1 MSTSHGY
8 RASWWTNILHQVPH
22 TNFQFEVVDNQ
33 FAPQEW
39 PYQQAL
45 LFLASIAGLCLAI
58 SLILICVYLIRFCC
72 CASQEDD
79 DSKNHRVCCVTW
91 SCVAA
96 VIICCAGIGIGFY
109 GNSETNDG
117 VYQVT
122 YSLMNT
128 NHTLTSINLLVSDT
142 VELLSSVVKSDLT
155 QLEEI
160 FSKRTEF
167 LVMIRNTRRQVE
179 SVAQQLAEISFWK
192 GTELNPNVL
201 AEQVNFIEDYRWLAY
216 ILLLLLDLIICLFT
230 LLGLA
235 KRIKWLVIV
244 MTVVSFFVLLL
255 SWGSMGLEMA
265 TAVGLSDFCSNP
277 DGYVMN
283 QTQMITNINPD
294 ILQYYISCNQDVA
307 NPFRQRLT
315 TSQRALSNIH
325 SQLHGLEREAVP
337 QFPTAEK
344 NLLAVQGMLNTTEG
358 NFHHL
363 VALLNC
369 RGLHK
374 DYVDALKGLCYDG
387 MEGILFLLL
396 FSFLSA
402 LSFTAAVCSLPRA
415 WKRFQNRDLDYDD
428 MDEDDPFNPQAR
440 REMLHVTGRPH
451 LPSFYSYSSSCDSH
465 SSLRVSAPPISNA
478 PVSQYM
484 NQSALFSGN
493 PRFENIPLTDRQSP
507 PPSYSP
513 SMRTSFISA
522 TQEETDTPCRTDVA
536 LPN

>member
-8 RASWWTNILHQVPH
+8 RASWWTYILHQVPH

-39 PYQQAL
+39 SYQQAL

-58 SLILICVYLIRFCC
+58 SLVLICVYLIKFCC

-79 DSKNHRVCCVTW
+79 DSKSHRVCCVTW

-122 YSLMNT
+122 YSLMNA

-160 FSKRTEF
+160 FSTRTEF
-167 LVMIRNTRRQVE
+167 VVMIRNTRRQVE
-179 SVAQQLAEISFWK
+179 SVAQQLTEISSFFWK
-192 GTELNPNVL
+192 GAELNPSAL

-230 LLGLA
+230 LLSLA
-235 KRIKWLVIV
+235 KQIKWLVIV

-265 TAVGLSDFCSNP
+265 TAVGLSDFCSDP
-277 DGYVMN
+277 DAYVMN

-294 ILQYYISCNQDVA
+294 ILQYYISCNQDVT

-315 TSQRALSNIH
+315 MSQRALSNIH

-337 QFPTAEK
+337 QFPTAER
-344 NLLAVQGMLNTTEG
+344 NVLVVQGMLNTTEG

-415 WKRFQNRDLDYDD
+415 WKRFRNRDLDYDD
-428 MDEDDPFNPQAR
+428 MDEDDPFNPQESKR
-440 REMLHVTGRPH
+440 FVQWQ
-451 LPSFYSYSSSCDSH
+451 SS
-465 SSLRVSAPPISNA
+465 I
-478 PVSQYM
+478 
-484 NQSALFSGN
+484 
-493 PRFENIPLTDRQSP
+493 
-507 PPSYSP
+507 
-513 SMRTSFISA
+513 
-522 TQEETDTPCRTDVA
+522 
-536 LPN
+536 

>member
-1 MSTSHGY
+1 MSPSHWY
-8 RASWWTNILHQVPH
+8 QASWWTYILHQVPH
-22 TNFQFEVVDNQ
+22 TNFQFEVVDSN

-39 PYQQAL
+39 NYQQAL

-58 SLILICVYLIRFCC
+58 SLVLISVYLIRFCC
-72 CASQEDD
+72 CSSQEEE
-79 DSKNHRVCCVTW
+79 DSKSHRVCCVTW

-122 YSLMNT
+122 YSLMNA
-128 NHTLTSINLLVSDT
+128 NHTLTSIDLLISDT
-142 VELLSSVVKSDLT
+142 VELLSSVAKSDLT
-155 QLEEI
+155 ELEEI

-167 LVMIRNTRRQVE
+167 LVIVRNTRRQVE
-179 SVAQQLAEISFWK
+179 SVAQHLAEISFWK
-192 GTELNPNVL
+192 GAELNPNVV
-201 AEQVNFIEDYRWLAY
+201 AEQVNLIEDYRWLAY

-235 KRIKWLVIV
+235 KQIKWLVII
-244 MTVVSFFVLLL
+244 MTVVSFFALLL
-255 SWGSMGLEMA
+255 SWGTMGLEMA
-265 TAVGLSDFCSNP
+265 TAMGLSDFCSDP

-294 ILQYYISCNQDVA
+294 ILQYYISCNQDVT
-307 NPFRQRLT
+307 NPFRQSLT
-315 TSQRALSNIH
+315 MSQRALSSIH
-325 SQLHGLEREAVP
+325 SQLHGLEKEAIP

-344 NLLAVQGMLNTTEG
+344 NLLVVQGMLNTTEG

-402 LSFTAAVCSLPRA
+402 LSFTTAICSLPRA

-428 MDEDDPFNPQAR
+428 MDEDDPFNPQESKR
-440 REMLHVTGRPH
+440 FVQWQ
-451 LPSFYSYSSSCDSH
+451 SS
-465 SSLRVSAPPISNA
+465 I
-478 PVSQYM
+478 
-484 NQSALFSGN
+484 
-493 PRFENIPLTDRQSP
+493 
-507 PPSYSP
+507 
-513 SMRTSFISA
+513 
-522 TQEETDTPCRTDVA
+522 
-536 LPN
+536 

>member
-1 MSTSHGY
+1 MSLSHGY
-8 RASWWTNILHQVPH
+8 RASWWTYILHQVPH
-22 TNFQFEVVDNQ
+22 TNFQFEVVDSN

-39 PYQQAL
+39 NYQQAL
-45 LFLASIAGLCLAI
+45 LFLAGIAGLCLAI
-58 SLILICVYLIRFCC
+58 SLVLICVYLIRFCC
-72 CASQEDD
+72 CSPQEED
-79 DSKNHRVCCVTW
+79 DSKSNRVCCVTW

-117 VYQVT
+117 IYQVT
-122 YSLMNT
+122 YSLMNA
-128 NHTLTSINLLVSDT
+128 NHTLTSIDLLG
-142 VELLSSVVKSDLT
+142 E
-155 QLEEI
+155 
-160 FSKRTEF
+160 
-167 LVMIRNTRRQVE
+167 VE
-179 SVAQQLAEISFWK
+179 SVAQHLTEMSFWK
-192 GTELNPNVL
+192 GAELNPNAV

-235 KRIKWLVIV
+235 KQIKWLVIV
-244 MTVVSFFVLLL
+244 MTVISFFVLLL

-265 TAVGLSDFCSNP
+265 TAVGLSDFCSDP
-277 DGYVMN
+277 DTYVLN
-283 QTQMITNINPD
+283 QTQVITNISPE
-294 ILQYYISCNQDVA
+294 ILQYYISCNQEVT

-315 TSQRALSNIH
+315 MSQRALSNIH
-325 SQLHGLEREAVP
+325 PQLHGLEREAIP
-337 QFPTAEK
+337 QFPAAERH
-344 NLLAVQGMLNTTEG
+344 LLVVQAMLNTTEG

-440 REMLHVTGRPH
+440 REMLRTAGRPH
-451 LPSFYSYSSSCDSH
+451 LPSFYSYSSSCGSH
-465 SSLRVSAPPISNA
+465 NSLRVSAPPISNA

-484 NQSALFSGN
+484 
-493 PRFENIPLTDRQSP
+493 
-507 PPSYSP
+507 
-513 SMRTSFISA
+513 
-522 TQEETDTPCRTDVA
+522 
-536 LPN
+536 

>member
-1 MSTSHGY
+1 MVKGK
-8 RASWWTNILHQVPH
+8 
-22 TNFQFEVVDNQ
+22 
-33 FAPQEW
+33 
-39 PYQQAL
+39 AL
-45 LFLASIAGLCLAI
+45 LFLAGIAGLCLAI
-58 SLILICVYLIRFCC
+58 SLVLICVYLIRFCC
-72 CASQEDD
+72 CSSQEEE
-79 DSKNHRVCCVTW
+79 DSKGSRVCCITW

-122 YSLMNT
+122 YSLMNA
-128 NHTLTSINLLVSDT
+128 NHTLTSIDLLIADT
-142 VELLSSVVKSDLT
+142 VQLLTSLVKSDLT

-160 FSKRTEF
+160 FSTRTDF
-167 LVMIRNTRRQVE
+167 LSIVRITRREVE
-179 SVAQQLAEISFWK
+179 SVAQNLAELSFWK
-192 GTELNPNVL
+192 GVEINLNTV

-235 KRIKWLVIV
+235 KQIKWLVIV
-244 MTVVSFFVLLL
+244 MAVVSFFVLLL

-265 TAVGLSDFCSNP
+265 TAVGLSDFCSDP
-277 DGYVMN
+277 DAYMMN
-283 QTQMITNINPD
+283 QTQVITDINPD
-294 ILQYYISCNQDVA
+294 ILKYYITCKQDVT

-315 TSQRALSNIH
+315 MSQRALSNIH
-325 SQLHGLEREAVP
+325 PQLHGLEREAVA
-337 QFPTAEK
+337 QFPAAEK
-344 NLLAVQGMLNTTEG
+344 NLLVVQSVLNTTEG

-440 REMLHVTGRPH
+440 REILRTAGRPH
-451 LPSFYSYSSSCDSH
+451 LPSFYSYSSSCGSH
-465 SSLRVSAPPISNA
+465 NSLRVSAPPISNA

-484 NQSALFSGN
+484 NQSGLFSGN
-493 PRFENIPLTDRQSP
+493 PRFENVPLIDRQSP

-522 TQEETDTPCRTDVA
+522 TQEETDTHCRTDLVS
-536 LPN
+536 

>member
-8 RASWWTNILHQVPH
+8 RASWWTYALHQVPH
-22 TNFQFEVVDNQ
+22 TNFQFEVVDSN

-39 PYQQAL
+39 NYQQAL
-45 LFLASIAGLCLAI
+45 LFLAGIAGLCLAI
-58 SLILICVYLIRFCC
+58 SLVLICVYLIRFCC
-72 CASQEDD
+72 CISQEED
-79 DSKNHRVCCVTW
+79 DSKSHRACCVTW

-122 YSLMNT
+122 YSLMNA
-128 NHTLTSINLLVSDT
+128 NHTLTSIDLLISDT
-142 VELLSSVVKSDLT
+142 VELLNSVVKSDLT
-155 QLEEI
+155 QLEEV
-160 FSKRTEF
+160 FSKRPEY
-167 LVMIRNTRRQVE
+167 LVIVRNTRRQVE
-179 SVAQQLAEISFWK
+179 SVAQYLAEISFWK
-192 GTELNPNVL
+192 GVDLNPNVV

-235 KRIKWLVIV
+235 KQIKWLVIV

-265 TAVGLSDFCSNP
+265 TAVGLSDFCYDP

-283 QTQMITNINPD
+283 QTQIVTNISPD
-294 ILQYYISCNQDVA
+294 ILQYYISCYQDVP

-315 TSQRALSNIH
+315 MSQRALSNIH
-325 SQLHGLEREAVP
+325 SQLYGLEKEAIP
-337 QFPTAEK
+337 QYPTAEK
-344 NLLAVQGMLNTTEG
+344 HLLVVQSMLNTTEG

-402 LSFTAAVCSLPRA
+402 LSFTAAICSLPRA
-415 WKRFQNRDLDYDD
+415 WKQFQSRDLDYDD

-440 REMLHVTGRPH
+440 REMLRAAGRPH
-451 LPSFYSYSSSCDSH
+451 LPSFYSYSSSCGSH
-465 SSLRVSAPPISNA
+465 NSLRVSTPPISNA

-484 NQSALFSGN
+484 NQSGLFSGN
-493 PRFENIPLTDRQSP
+493 PRFENVPLIERQSP

-513 SMRTSFISA
+513 SMRTSFIST
-522 TQEETDTPCRTDVA
+522 TQEETDTQYRTELVS
-536 LPN
+536 

>member
-1 MSTSHGY
+1 M
-8 RASWWTNILHQVPH
+8 AFLLCFP
-22 TNFQFEVVDNQ
+22 
-33 FAPQEW
+33 
-39 PYQQAL
+39 QAL

-72 CASQEDD
+72 CSSQEDD
-79 DSKNHRVCCVTW
+79 DSKSHRVCCVTW

-122 YSLMNT
+122 YSLMNA
-128 NHTLTSINLLVSDT
+128 NHTLTSINLLISDT
-142 VELLSSVVKSDLT
+142 VELLSSVVRSDLT

-192 GTELNPNVL
+192 GPEPNPNAL

-235 KRIKWLVIV
+235 KQIKWLVIV

-265 TAVGLSDFCSNP
+265 TAVGLSDFCSDP
-277 DGYVMN
+277 DAYVMN
-283 QTQMITNINPD
+283 QTQAITNINPD
-294 ILQYYISCNQDVA
+294 ILQYYISCNQDVT

-315 TSQRALSNIH
+315 MSQRALSNIH

-344 NLLAVQGMLNTTEG
+344 NLLVVQGMLNTTEG

-402 LSFTAAVCSLPRA
+402 LSFTAAICSLPRA

-484 NQSALFSGN
+484 NQSALSSGN
-493 PRFENIPLTDRQSP
+493 PRFENIPLIDRQSP

-536 LPN
+536 F